1 MKHTLPILFTM
12 LLCGTSAFPQEG
24 CYSRLQND
32 TLTIGNSRI
41 ERRFVWNGGN
51 LMTQSLTDFS
61 SGQVWTSRS
70 LTPDFKV
77 AGDTRSTGG
86 RCRRRG

>member
-41 ERRFVWNGGN
+41 ERRFVWNGRP
-51 LMTQSLTDFS
+51 
-61 SGQVWTSRS
+61 V
-70 LTPDFKV
+70 P
-77 AGDTRSTGG
+77 
-86 RCRRRG
+86 

>member
-32 TLTIGNSRI
+32 TLTIGN
-41 ERRFVWNGGN
+41 
-51 LMTQSLTDFS
+51 LSLIHIS
-61 SGQVWTSRS
+61 E
-70 LTPDFKV
+70 P
-77 AGDTRSTGG
+77 TRH
-86 RCRRRG
+86 

>member
-32 TLTIGNSRI
+32 TLTIGTPGSNA
-41 ERRFVWNGGN
+41 G
-51 LMTQSLTDFS
+51 S
-61 SGQVWTSRS
+61 SGTAA
-70 LTPDFKV
+70 T
-77 AGDTRSTGG
+77 
-86 RCRRRG
+86 

>member
-70 LTPDFKV
+70 LTPDFLV
-77 AGDTRSTGG
+77 AGDTRSS
-86 RCRRRG
+86 C

>member
-41 ERRFVWNGGN
+41 ERRFVWNGGG
-51 LMTQSLTDFS
+51 LIGVGEP
-61 SGQVWTSRS
+61 SGHAYHCLLYTSPSPR
-70 LTPDFKV
+70 D
-77 AGDTRSTGG
+77 
-86 RCRRRG
+86 

>member
-1 MKHTLPILFTM
+1 MKHTFPILAAA
-12 LLCGTSAFPQEG
+12 LLCGACAFAQDD
-24 CYSRLQND
+24 CYSRLRND

-70 LTPDFKV
+70 LAPDFKV
-77 AGDTRSTGG
+77 TGDARSTGG
-86 RCRRRG
+86 R